1 MWHETTLKEKS
12 HKYLRHYSLNS
23 VNFTTRTMTAEF
35 KSRVEFT
42 EGMAVSHR
50 CGRERI
56 KKRDEKV
63 KLIGIKYSINN
74 SIILIFFVQITVNNW
89 NLLNSN
95 SAAVTNI
102 LFYFPIL

>member
-1 MWHETTLKEKS
+1 
-12 HKYLRHYSLNS
+12 
-23 VNFTTRTMTAEF
+23 MTAEF
-35 KSRVEFT
+35 KSRRAELI

-56 KKRDEKV
+56 KKRDEK
-63 KLIGIKYSINN
+63 KINRYQIEYKYFIY
-74 SIILIFFVQITVNNW
+74 IFFVQITVNYL